1 MVLYMPPKCSFIF
14 VFGDVIYMCFCLL
27 HSLFT
32 CFVVVQVLFVKNL
45 HPKVSEGDLF
55 ALFGNFP
62 GKGEDPVKIQL
73 MKGKMR
79 GQAFVELKCKFAP
92 YLQCLCT
99 SCVDICI

>member
-1 MVLYMPPKCSFIF
+1 MFIYL
-14 VFGDVIYMCFCLL
+14 VFGDVMYLHVFCLL

-32 CFVVVQVLFVKNL
+32 CLVVQVLFVKNL